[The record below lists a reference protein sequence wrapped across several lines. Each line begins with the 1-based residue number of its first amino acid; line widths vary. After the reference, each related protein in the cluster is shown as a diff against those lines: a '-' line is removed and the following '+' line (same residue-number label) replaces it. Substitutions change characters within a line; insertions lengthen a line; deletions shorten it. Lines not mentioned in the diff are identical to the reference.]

1 MRIQD
6 INIDKDFQKLYEAA
20 LSVVNPR
27 QIAPRV
33 TAGSVGAAVLT
44 KDGNIYTGVCI
55 NTSCSLGICAERNAL
70 GTMITNGEIEVL
82 KVCSVY
88 KDGKVMPPCSAC
100 REFMMQ
106 LGPFAQDI
114 EILLDNDGKFVK
126 LSELLPESCF

>member
-1 MRIQD
+1 M
-6 INIDKDFQKLYEAA
+6 DKDFQKLYDAA
-20 LSVVNPR
+20 FAVVNPR

-33 TAGSVGAAVLT
+33 SAGSVGAAVLT

-70 GTMITNGEIEVL
+70 GSMITNGEIEVT

-88 KDGKVMPPCSAC
+88 KDGTVMPPCGAC

-106 LGPFAQDI
+106 LGTFAKDI
-114 EILLDNDGKFVK
+114 EILLDNNGRYAK
-126 LSELLPESCF
+126 LKELLPESCF